1 MHGRNFVPR
10 SLPVKQC
17 GAILGMQMRDSKAS
31 AQPHS
36 PATRT
41 GFGKTCES
49 ARVNFLKRINVIC
62 PVQFLPQKY
71 SPFRLPQIS
80 SRNPAISSPTRGV
93 SRSSRTLGWDA
104 VDAAVSGANEI
115 AGRVL

>member
-62 PVQFLPQKY
+62 PVQ
-71 SPFRLPQIS
+71 SPFAKIFPFPHPPNQF
-80 SRNPAISSPTRGV
+80 
-93 SRSSRTLGWDA
+93 
-104 VDAAVSGANEI
+104 
-115 AGRVL
+115 